1 MSPSSPRL
9 IFLAFLIG
17 FFPTACSSTSRD
29 AAGTSYR
36 PLLAARF
43 DPSNHAPRGTLKGDF
58 EWAAESATLQEA
70 ASRWERF
77 LNAHEPRDGEYGDGF
92 HKLHVDGAKLELMR
106 VYYLLGRINDG
117 DRILR
122 QIDPLLVNNA
132 DRPIQMKGRGS
143 K

>member
-1 MSPSSPRL
+1 MSRLFSRLTFLTLLISS
-9 IFLAFLIG
+9 
-17 FFPTACSSTSRD
+17 FFTACYSESRH
-29 AAGTSYR
+29 AVETSYT
-36 PLLAARF
+36 PVLASWPGVHTPAL
-43 DPSNHAPRGTLKGDF
+43 RGTLEGDF
-58 EWAAESATLQEA
+58 EWAAESSSLQEA
-70 ASRWERF
+70 ASRWEQF
-77 LNAHEPRDGEYGDGF
+77 LKAHEPSDGEYGDGF

-122 QIDPLLVNNA
+122 QIDPLSVNNA